1 MYYMPLFTS
10 DHMCTNSLFSSDSSQ
25 CTIIDP
31 TLKLIKILWFIH
43 INTVFPLTFSVF
55 FPIQNTFR
63 KIKVMWVMISI
74 MFRDQSIIMG
84 FPRVPILQWCQLKYR
99 SNRNFNIPPLLFKF
113 PPTRTNMPF
122 KCPIL
127 GSIQVIKQ
135 IPPSWGHLKTFHI
148 IHYVGALKAESAT
161 VCNRQYSFYSNLFC
175 NCFIIKKTNIK
186 HTCSC
191 QILIMNH

>member
-63 KIKVMWVMISI
+63 KIKVM
-74 MFRDQSIIMG
+74 
-84 FPRVPILQWCQLKYR
+84 
-99 SNRNFNIPPLLFKF
+99 
-113 PPTRTNMPF
+113 
-122 KCPIL
+122 
-127 GSIQVIKQ
+127 
-135 IPPSWGHLKTFHI
+135 
-148 IHYVGALKAESAT
+148 
-161 VCNRQYSFYSNLFC
+161 
-175 NCFIIKKTNIK
+175 
-186 HTCSC
+186 
-191 QILIMNH
+191 